1 LTAGGGQNK
10 VCARTFSA
18 IPQVRPTPATGRT
31 APRRKGIMLAIVA
44 RLGFVLCVWLG
55 LATAPALAAGTGY
68 VFVSHERSNNVVVL
82 DPRSF
87 EVVATIATAGQPRDM
102 AFSPNHTLLYVAC
115 GEDDVVEVIDLAT
128 FRIVDTI
135 PTGRTPELIAVNPG
149 GTMLYVANEDE
160 GTVRGIEV
168 VSKRIRAEITTGPE
182 PEGLAISRDG
192 RFLYIAS
199 EIADMVH
206 VVDLSIGRIVES
218 ILVGSRP
225 RRLALTP
232 DGAELWVTNEV
243 SATVS
248 VIATA
253 TNAVVATIGFRPPG
267 VRTEDIS
274 PVAIVAA
281 PDGSTMIVSLGYA
294 NQVAFVDVRS
304 REVGSY
310 VLVGSRAAGLAL
322 SPDGRTL
329 YVANALSDGISV
341 VDVNARRTLR
351 AIPTGRV
358 PHSVVVDD

>member
-1 LTAGGGQNK
+1 MVA
-10 VCARTFSA
+10 TF
-18 IPQVRPTPATGRT
+18 
-31 APRRKGIMLAIVA
+31 A
-44 RLGFVLCVWLG
+44 RLGVLLALLLG
-55 LATAPALAAGTGY
+55 ASSAAPALAAGTGY
-68 VFVSHERSNNVVVL
+68 IFVSHERSNNVVVL

-115 GEDDVVEVIDLAT
+115 GEDDVVQVIDLAT
-128 FRIVDTI
+128 FAIVDSI

-160 GTVRGIEV
+160 GTVRGIETI
-168 VSKRIRAEITTGPE
+168 SGRMRAEINTGAE

-206 VVDLSIGRIVES
+206 VVDLSMGRIVES

-225 RRLALTP
+225 RRLALSI
-232 DGAELWVTNEV
+232 DGTELWVTNEV

-248 VIATA
+248 VIDVT
-253 TNAVVATIGFRPPG
+253 TSTVVDTIGFRPPG

-274 PVAIVAA
+274 PVAILPTA
-281 PDGSTMIVSLGYA
+281 DGSTMIVSLGYA
-294 NQVAFVDVRS
+294 NQVAFIDTGS
-304 REVGSY
+304 RGVQSY
-310 VLVGSRAAGLAL
+310 VLVGNRAAGLAL
-322 SPDGRTL
+322 SGDGRTL

-341 VDVNARRTLR
+341 VDVAARRTLR
-351 AIPTGRV
+351 AISTGRV
-358 PHSVVVDD
+358 PHSVVVDG